1 MALTKKQ
8 FKQILVKELEDAF
21 RTFDRDD
28 WLKRACPG
36 PKCPDDEEG
45 GEKLSKQTPLSVTKQ
60 QKEVPELE
68 MKPGVWE
75 QSFRLYLQKV
85 MKLSPEHAERL
96 AGNVYGALKARK
108 IPVAVS
114 NLYQA
119 TEEVLSEKMQKV
131 SSRKDVKKLAA
142 AGLKPGGIFN
152 RGGNSWFAW
161 NPEGSEVR
169 KYADKKLAMAWAGQ
183 NKKKPEERKPVTA
196 TGEFSEKDLGLVGRI
211 IMKHV
216 QRRASDDP
224 DFMEKFTS
232 EVDLQKKFIKDLEKI
247 IIRQMAR
254 RQYEKDEIKKA
265 LAEDRK

>member
-1 MALTKKQ
+1 MKITKKQ
-8 FKQILVKELEDAF
+8 FRQILIKELEDAF

-45 GEKLSKQTPLSVTKQ
+45 GEKLSKEIPLSITKQ
-60 QKEVPELE
+60 QKKVPELE

-75 QSFRLYLQKV
+75 QSFRVYLQKV
-85 MKLSPEHAERL
+85 MKLPPEHAERL
-96 AGNVYGALKARK
+96 ARNVYGALKARK
-108 IPVAVS
+108 IPVAES

-119 TEEVLSEKMQKV
+119 AEDILLEKMQKV

-152 RGGNSWFAW
+152 RGGNWWFAW

-169 KYADKKLAMAWAGQ
+169 KYADKQLALAWAGQ
-183 NKKKPEERKPVTA
+183 IKKEPEERKPVTA
-196 TGEFSEKDLGLVGRI
+196 TGEYSEKDLGLIGRI

-224 DFMEKFTS
+224 GFMEKFTS
-232 EVDLQKKFIKDLEKI
+232 EIDLQKKFIKDLEKI

-254 RQYEKDEIKKA
+254 RQYEKGEIKKA
-265 LAEDRK
+265 LAEVKK